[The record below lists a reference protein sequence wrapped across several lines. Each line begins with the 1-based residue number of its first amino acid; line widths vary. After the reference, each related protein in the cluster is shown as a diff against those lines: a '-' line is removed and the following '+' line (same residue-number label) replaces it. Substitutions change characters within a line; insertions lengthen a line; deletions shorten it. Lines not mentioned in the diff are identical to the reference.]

1 MEYVSDLDT
10 PLLRLSDKDYFTLRD
25 AAEGVA
31 VFGAIGSGKT
41 SGMKTLAT
49 AYLRAGMGG
58 LVCCAKPD
66 EVELWKRYAAEAGRS
81 GDLVLFGEGG
91 HGFNFLDYELR
102 RQGMRGIGSVTE
114 CIMQIVEAEK
124 VVMTSSGGGEPFW
137 ERSPRQLLN
146 NTLPLLFAARG
157 VIRMEDIVRFLG
169 SAPQTPESLS
179 DKEWQ
184 ARSFMYQVLRR
195 AMSEPCAPIDQD
207 DGRSITEFWQRQYA
221 TLDTRTRSNLLIN
234 LTTLLDRFLRGRMR
248 DLFSRQT
255 TVVPE
260 ETFGQGRIIVLAMPS
275 LSWNEDGLIAQ
286 HIFKYMWQR
295 AVLRRNTLPQ
305 GYRKRPVFLWVDEA
319 QYFVNKEDA
328 KYQSTCRSSLGCTVY
343 LSQSL
348 PSYHAAMGGEKAKPT
363 TEQFLGNFVSKIFM
377 SNTDPETNDWAAR
390 TIGRTLVIRRNFN
403 TGWSSSTGRGIS
415 SNSGT
420 SSSSGTGS
428 NSGHGPG
435 GYSGGSSS
443 SNQKGANEGRG
454 RSAQRNDSRSG
465 GEGGSEVMDYAVE
478 PGVFVHNLRSGGPA
492 NNFMVDAVLMKG
504 SRSFHATGN
513 AVLPI
518 TFSQR

>member
-25 AAEGVA
+25 AAEGGA

-184 ARSFMYQVLRR
+184 A
-195 AMSEPCAPIDQD
+195 
-207 DGRSITEFWQRQYA
+207 
-221 TLDTRTRSNLLIN
+221 
-234 LTTLLDRFLRGRMR
+234 
-248 DLFSRQT
+248 
-255 TVVPE
+255 
-260 ETFGQGRIIVLAMPS
+260 
-275 LSWNEDGLIAQ
+275 
-286 HIFKYMWQR
+286 
-295 AVLRRNTLPQ
+295 
-305 GYRKRPVFLWVDEA
+305 
-319 QYFVNKEDA
+319 
-328 KYQSTCRSSLGCTVY
+328 
-343 LSQSL
+343 
-348 PSYHAAMGGEKAKPT
+348 
-363 TEQFLGNFVSKIFM
+363 
-377 SNTDPETNDWAAR
+377 
-390 TIGRTLVIRRNFN
+390 
-403 TGWSSSTGRGIS
+403 
-415 SNSGT
+415 
-420 SSSSGTGS
+420 
-428 NSGHGPG
+428 
-435 GYSGGSSS
+435 
-443 SNQKGANEGRG
+443 
-454 RSAQRNDSRSG
+454 QRNR
-465 GEGGSEVMDYAVE
+465 
-478 PGVFVHNLRSGGPA
+478 
-492 NNFMVDAVLMKG
+492 
-504 SRSFHATGN
+504 
-513 AVLPI
+513 
-518 TFSQR
+518 